1 MVTNRSKLPG
11 HNFGAIVGLTG
22 GVSRRT
28 LLRTAGLSA
37 ASLAAAGLL
46 AACGA
51 GSAPAAAG
59 SASISSTTI
68 AQTASQS
75 AATAT
80 ASSAATSQ
88 TVPVTSAAVA
98 PAAQPGGVSLG
109 IVWSSGSGSNSA
121 SPEVSAFEQV
131 AKLFAQKNAGLTAT
145 IDQGMDN
152 TKVLTQLAGGA
163 GPDLFMVD
171 STGALGGFVTKSAVV
186 DLTALFAQDSQN
198 LLKQFLPQT
207 VNAMTVTGKQ
217 YAIAATVTSSGLYYN
232 KRVFQVGGV
241 AEPTAAWTWNDLH
254 SAAVTLTKHT
264 AQGTMNQAGY
274 VPDSTTLS
282 WSTGPTTWVWSN
294 GGSFFNADQ
303 TKFTLGDKAAVEAL
317 QTFVDLLFKD
327 KVIPT
332 NADVKAEN
340 LKGTWD
346 FMEQGQGAMFESPSW
361 NASWLLN
368 RPQYQKVYQD
378 LVIQSSPRSPNI
390 DHPAV
395 EFGFSRMLA
404 MNVNTK
410 VKDAAWRLAT
420 FVDTDDD
427 AILTGGLTGSG
438 MPALPTK
445 FPVWLKI
452 VGTGGGQEI
461 FTKNIGQVRYAE
473 HLQGNPAADAQIW
486 KLLNTGWG
494 DVLSQ
499 KTDVAGFIQSVTPP
513 IEQAL
518 AGKK

>member
-1 MVTNRSKLPG
+1 MSAGAVTSQ
-11 HNFGAIVGLTG
+11 
-22 GVSRRT
+22 
-28 LLRTAGLSA
+28 
-37 ASLAAAGLL
+37 
-46 AACGA
+46 
-51 GSAPAAAG
+51 SAPA
-59 SASISSTTI
+59 S
-68 AQTASQS
+68 
-75 AATAT
+75 
-80 ASSAATSQ
+80 
-88 TVPVTSAAVA
+88 SAAVA
-98 PAAQPGGVSLG
+98 PAAQPGTVHLG
-109 IVWSSGSGSNSA
+109 ILWSNGSGSNSA
-121 SPEVSAFEQV
+121 TPEVTAFEQV
-131 AKLFAQKNAGLTAT
+131 AKLYAQKNSGLAAT

-152 TKVLTQLAGGA
+152 AKVLTQLAGGA

-171 STGALGGFVTKSAVV
+171 STGALGGFVTKGAVV

-217 YAIAATVTSSGLYYN
+217 YATAATVTSSGLYYN
-232 KRVFQVGGV
+232 KRVFQEGGV
-241 AEPTAAWTWNDLH
+241 AEPTTTWNWNDLRG
-254 SAAVTLTKHT
+254 AAQKLTKHS
-264 AQGTMNQAGY
+264 AQGTMTQAGY
-274 VPDSTTLS
+274 VPDSITLS

-303 TKFTLGDKAAVEAL
+303 TKFTLGDKPAVEAL
-317 QTFVDLLFKD
+317 QTFIDLLFKD

-332 NADVKAEN
+332 DADVKAEN
-340 LKGTWD
+340 LKGTWE

-378 LVIQSSPRSPNI
+378 LYIQTSPRSPNV
-390 DHPAV
+390 DKPAV

-420 FVDTDDD
+420 FIDTDDD

-438 MPALPTK
+438 MPALPAK

-452 VGTGGGQEI
+452 VGTGRGQEI

-473 HLQGNPAADAQIW
+473 HLQADPTADDEIW

-494 DVLSQ
+494 NVTSQ
-499 KTDVAGFIQSVTPP
+499 KTDVAGFLQSVTPP